1 MSTTV
6 QVPVAFKRHG
16 VRRLI
21 VAPDDAIDS
30 SLLQGNTPDPILL
43 GALVRAHR
51 WQQMI
56 ERNRIGNIERL
67 AEQEGL
73 TSTFVSRILRLN
85 YLAPDIKRAILTGT
99 QPKTLCLS
107 TLMSGVPDD
116 WEEQKLYT
124 AYKARSYLGR
134 E

>member
-6 QVPVAFKRHG
+6 QVPVSFKRHG

-21 VAPDDAIDS
+21 VAPDDAIDQS
-30 SLLQGNTPDPILL
+30 FSQGITPDPILV

-56 ERNRIGNIERL
+56 EQNMVGNIERL
-67 AEQEGL
+67 AEQESL
-73 TSTFVSRILRLN
+73 TSTFVSRMLRLN
-85 YLAPDIKRAILTGT
+85 YLAPDIKRAILMGT
-99 QPKTLCLS
+99 QPKTLRLS

-116 WEEQKLYT
+116 W
-124 AYKARSYLGR
+124 ARQMLNL
-134 E
+134 

>member
-21 VAPDDAIDS
+21 VAPDEASDP
-30 SLLQGNTPDPILL
+30 SLSQGTAPDPILV

-51 WQQMI
+51 WQHMI
-56 ERNRIGNIERL
+56 EHNMVGNIERL

-73 TSTFVSRILRLN
+73 TSTFVSRMLRLN

-99 QPKTLCLS
+99 QPKTLRLS
-107 TLMSGVPDD
+107 TLMSGVPDE
-116 WEEQKLYT
+116 WEDQH
-124 AYKARSYLGR
+124 RSLLR
-134 E
+134 L

>member
-6 QVPVAFKRHG
+6 QIPVSFKRHG

-21 VAPDDAIDS
+21 VAPDDAINP
-30 SLLQGNTPDPILL
+30 SLSQGSTPDPILV

-51 WQQMI
+51 WQHMI
-56 ERNRIGNIERL
+56 EHNMVGNIERL

-73 TSTFVSRILRLN
+73 TSTFVSRMLRLN

-99 QPKTLCLS
+99 QPKTLRLS
-107 TLMSGVPDD
+107 TLMSGVPDEWGD
-116 WEEQKLYT
+116 Q
-124 AYKARSYLGR
+124 RCII
-134 E
+134 

>member
-16 VRRLI
+16 ARRLI

-30 SLLQGNTPDPILL
+30 SLSQGNTPDPILV

-56 ERNRIGNIERL
+56 EQHMVGNIERL

-73 TSTFVSRILRLN
+73 TSTFVSRMLRLN
-85 YLAPDIKRAILTGT
+85 YLAPDIKRAILMGT
-99 QPKTLCLS
+99 QPKTLRLS
-107 TLMSGVPDD
+107 TLMSGVPDK
-116 WEEQKLYT
+116 WEEQKNLIL
-124 AYKARSYLGR
+124 KW
-134 E
+134 